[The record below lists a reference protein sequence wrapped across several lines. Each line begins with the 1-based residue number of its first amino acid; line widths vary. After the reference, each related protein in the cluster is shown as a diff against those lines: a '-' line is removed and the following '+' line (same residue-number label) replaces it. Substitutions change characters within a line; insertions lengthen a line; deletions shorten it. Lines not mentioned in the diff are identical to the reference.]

1 MTTVLKKS
9 APQTGKHNASTRIR
23 PFNRDGALTVQQWAA
38 MPEVKPP
45 YELIN
50 GKLVQKMVTTNE
62 HDWVTSRFMFACLTW
77 AQSSGWRFFSQGAG
91 TAIGERDGFI
101 PDVMGFPP
109 SVAILPKATYNP
121 PPFLAVEVLSRG
133 TGSSDKVE
141 KKNSY
146 ARAGVQLYLL
156 IDSEKRRMEVFTLKN
171 GRYGAARVL
180 AANDTWQPDELPSLR
195 LELATLWMT

>member
-1 MTTVLKKS
+1 MTTTTKTLQPRR
-9 APQTGKHNASTRIR
+9 AASTRTR
-23 PFNRDGALTVQQWAA
+23 PFNRDGALTVKQWAQ

-77 AQSSGWRFFSQGAG
+77 AQSSDWRFFSQGSG

-109 SVAILPKATYNP
+109 SVAIEPKATYNP

-133 TGSSDKVE
+133 TSSQDKVE
-141 KKNSY
+141 KKSSY
-146 ARAGVQLYLL
+146 ARADVQLYLL
-156 IDSEKRRMEVFTLKN
+156 IDLNRYEISVFRLEN
-171 GRYGAARVL
+171 GAYGAPRVL
-180 AANDTWQPDELPSLR
+180 AKNATWQPDELPGLH
-195 LELATLWMT
+195 LKLKMLWMP